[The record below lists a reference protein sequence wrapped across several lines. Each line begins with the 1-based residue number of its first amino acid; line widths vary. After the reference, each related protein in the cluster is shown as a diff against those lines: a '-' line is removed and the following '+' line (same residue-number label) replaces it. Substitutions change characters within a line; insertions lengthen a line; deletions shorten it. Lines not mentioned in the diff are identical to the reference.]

1 MISLRNNSDLLFYK
15 NELRKV
21 MKNQV
26 LSMKKEINNYSQNKL
41 LNTSEIDLIDYF
53 TKKYSISPL
62 KLLEDNMYVD
72 QEEVE
77 IDVSHDRSR
86 LILDRSKPVHI
97 KGTKITLF
105 VPFEGDQNLF
115 HCKPSTFSLSPPR
128 GYVQNN
134 ILHISIAITDHDSDN
149 VQKQLNNQF
158 NSVKKNVN
166 NINSD
171 LKPWNNSLNN
181 KAKNIINKRKEKL
194 LKDRELIDNLDF
206 PIKRRKDNN
215 LTYVAPKV
223 KRKVNPKPPEAS
235 NKPYKPEPTLDMK
248 EYEHIIEVINKT
260 AKMLERSPKTFKDM
274 GEEQLRDQFLVPLN
288 SHYEGQTTGET
299 FNSSGKTDILIR
311 VKDKSIFIAEC
322 KIWRGK
328 KALSEAIDQLLSY
341 TTWRDT
347 KTSLIIFNRNKNL
360 TNVLKQIEPV
370 TMEHS
375 NCKKNLEYDKE
386 TGFRFILGHPDDVNR
401 EIILTALVF
410 DVPS

>member
-1 MISLRNNSDLLFYK
+1 MRNNSDLLFNK
-15 NELRKV
+15 KDLRKV
-21 MKNQV
+21 MEKQV
-26 LSMKKEINNYSQNKL
+26 LLMQKEINNYPQNKL

-53 TKKYSISPL
+53 IKKYSINPL

-86 LILDRSKPVHI
+86 FILDRSKPLHI
-97 KGTKITLF
+97 KGTKVTLF
-105 VPFEGDQNLF
+105 VPFEGDQSLF
-115 HCKPSTFSLSPPR
+115 QCQPSTFSLNPPR

-134 ILHISIAITDHDSDN
+134 ILHISISITDHDSDN
-149 VQKQLNNQF
+149 VQKKLNNQF
-158 NSVKKNVN
+158 KSVNKYVN

-181 KAKNIINKRKEKL
+181 KAKNIINKRKKKL

-206 PIKRRKDNN
+206 PIKRRKNDE
-215 LTYVAPKV
+215 LTYIVPEV

-235 NKPYKPEPTLDMK
+235 NKQYKPEPALDMN

-288 SHYEGQTTGET
+288 SHYEGQTTSET

-311 VKDKSIFIAEC
+311 VEDRSIFIAEC

-328 KALSEAIDQLLSY
+328 KALSDAIDQLLSY

-360 TNVLKQIEPV
+360 TNVLIQIEPV
-370 TMEHS
+370 IIDHS
-375 NCKKNLEYDKE
+375 SCKKKLKYDKE
-386 TGFRFILGHPDDVNR
+386 TGFRFVLGHPDDFNR

-410 DVPS
+410 DVPG